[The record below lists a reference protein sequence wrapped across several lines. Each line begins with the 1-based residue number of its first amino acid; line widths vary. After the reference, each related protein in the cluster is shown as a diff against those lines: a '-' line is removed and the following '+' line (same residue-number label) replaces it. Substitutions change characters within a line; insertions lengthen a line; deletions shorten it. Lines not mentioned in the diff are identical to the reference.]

1 MAQEDSFDGK
11 RNRLVIPR
19 LDGLFKARETGS
31 SAGNTAVTRLWVFLK
46 HTTTSK
52 RSRKVAPSR
61 IRRGTC
67 DGQSR
72 PTRETRCLRRLS
84 PSRYHH
90 DSGYRLPMR
99 CWSASEGSG
108 IEPGS

>member
-46 HTTTSK
+46 HSTASK
-52 RSRKVAPSR
+52 RSRKVTRVEFGEELAMGKAVPPEK
-61 IRRGTC
+61 RGVFVTY
-67 DGQSR
+67 R
-72 PTRETRCLRRLS
+72 PADIIMTADIGCPCGVGRLLREA
-84 PSRYHH
+84 
-90 DSGYRLPMR
+90 G
-99 CWSASEGSG
+99 
-108 IEPGS
+108 